1 MEHNDKKK
9 HRTETNDFVTVQ
21 CLGYDVT
28 YNPDILKR
36 GLGSTREVVQIIGGG
51 KSYTY
56 LKLWSFNPPE
66 IPSILSSRDLKF
78 DIDLLLQILNL
89 PPQYETDF
97 DNYEYVKICG
107 NPYVKVST
115 EIL

>member
-9 HRTETNDFVTVQ
+9 HRTETNFITVQ

-36 GLGSTREVVQIIGGG
+36 GLGSTMEVVGIVGGG

-56 LKLWSFNPPE
+56 LKLWSFWPSE
-66 IPSILSSRDLKF
+66 IPSIVSSRDLKF
-78 DIDLLLQILNL
+78 DIDLILQIMNL
-89 PPQYETDF
+89 PPQYENDF
-97 DNYEYVKICG
+97 DNFEYIKICG
-107 NPYVKVST
+107 NPYVKIST
-115 EIL
+115 TYL